1 VHEDEALRIVPQEF
15 WEAVQT
21 RRKEVRRNR
30 PEGKG
35 RFGFSRDQGG
45 RHAHFPTHLLSG
57 AMVCGV
63 CGAPIAQMS
72 EKAGGYYGCLGAA
85 KGACENRVLVRR
97 KLAEEVIVGA
107 VREQLSRTEQIRYTL
122 GRVEAKVAQFSAHL
136 SETLRAKE
144 VELGAGE
151 RHPGNF
157 VDFIGE
163 GRGSQALAKALLKT
177 ERRVEAF
184 REELD
189 GLHERS
195 EESEDPPQADGSS
208 TRVRIAQRGGDAGET
223 VSSTP
228 SNQARP
234 FTSRPCTNTKGS
246 RSERSEE
253 TEDPPQADR
262 NSTRVRIAKRDGD
275 AGETMSSARD
285 APEPGASFESRA
297 LAVEPAGVELA
308 SARQARPDL
317 SCYRET
323 TNGQRPDATVTLTV
337 PLIAMP
343 GTHRPTD
350 PPRGSAPAAFP
361 F

>member
-1 VHEDEALRIVPQEF
+1 
-15 WEAVQT
+15 
-21 RRKEVRRNR
+21 
-30 PEGKG
+30 
-35 RFGFSRDQGG
+35 
-45 RHAHFPTHLLSG
+45 
-57 AMVCGV
+57 MVCGV

-189 GLHERS
+189 GLHRSRAKVFQAPPLEWIEERLAAMQELLERRTERS
-195 EESEDPPQADGSS
+195 ALLLRELLGQ
-208 TRVRIAQRGGDAGET
+208 VRLEPTLGDVG
-223 VSSTP
+223 
-228 SNQARP
+228 RP
-234 FTSRPCTNTKGS
+234 
-246 RSERSEE
+246 
-253 TEDPPQADR
+253 
-262 NSTRVRIAKRDGD
+262 
-275 AGETMSSARD
+275 
-285 APEPGASFESRA
+285 
-297 LAVEPAGVELA
+297 
-308 SARQARPDL
+308 
-317 SCYRET
+317 Y
-323 TNGQRPDATVTLTV
+323 
-337 PLIAMP
+337 
-343 GTHRPTD
+343 
-350 PPRGSAPAAFP
+350 
-361 F
+361 